1 MSKKGAIR
9 NMPLTL
15 IRSLAADEKTDSG
28 LSFYLPDNIIFS
40 VQVGVLWW
48 AEKSERGHEKWAR

>member
-9 NMPLTL
+9 NMPLNL
-15 IRSLAADEKTDSG
+15 IRFFARSGKMSFIACYYLIDNTMFSLQEAV
-28 LSFYLPDNIIFS
+28 FW
-40 VQVGVLWW
+40 Q